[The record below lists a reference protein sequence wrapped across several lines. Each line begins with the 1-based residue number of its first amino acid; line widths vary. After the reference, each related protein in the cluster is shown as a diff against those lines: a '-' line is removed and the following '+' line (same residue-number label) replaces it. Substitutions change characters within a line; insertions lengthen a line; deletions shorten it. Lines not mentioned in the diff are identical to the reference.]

1 RGERWLR
8 QSAKSTEGKKGSV
21 TLNDVRFTPKADVRR
36 RDGMS
41 ARGHKMTFARLL
53 QVGEVPW
60 PNADFEPIPPAY
72 IIFSTV
78 LESLLQP
85 PNSVLGP
92 DDGHTAVFN
101 RVRTNHPGGRNC
113 VADLVTNR
121 TWQAAGRYHVRA

>member
-1 RGERWLR
+1 MTSALPQRRTFVAVTGCQLR
-8 QSAKSTEGKKGSV
+8 ATSGY
-21 TLNDVRFTPKADVRR
+21 
-36 RDGMS
+36 
-41 ARGHKMTFARLL
+41 FARLL
-53 QVGEVPW
+53 QEGEVPS
-60 PNADFEPIPPAY
+60 PNADFEPIPPVY

-121 TWQAAGRYHVRA
+121 TWQAAGRYHCTSVMARL